1 MCRCALTASLR
12 ATRGQPRKNQTDDIR
27 MSNNARRYPPS
38 VYPNRYTVGRY
49 WAGTADSWSY
59 PPVVRRFGCMAGRYV
74 CGIVNRRRYPP
85 AVRWSG
91 HMAGRWVAGVMR
103 VPLLSACGAT
113 VRSHDKPIPR
123 VLGRQIPVTPR
134 PSPRWPSPPGRQPL
148 TVSATAPSAWP
159 YVRWCLNWTA
169 KHRLPLLPVRVCPVL
184 PTPRV
189 SDVRFLHY
197 RR

>member
-1 MCRCALTASLR
+1 MVCRCALTASLR

-49 WAGTADSWSY
+49 QAGTADSWSY
-59 PPVVRRFGCMAGRYV
+59 PPVVRRSGCMAGRYV
-74 CGIVNRRRYPP
+74 CGIVNRRRYLP

-91 HMAGRWVAGVMR
+91 CMAGRWVAGVMR

-123 VLGRQIPVTPR
+123 VLGRQIPVTCRR
-134 PSPRWPSPPGRQPL
+134 PLAVTHRPPAAHR
-148 TVSATAPSAWP
+148 VSNCSISVAIRSLVSELDSETPPAAPSGAS
-159 YVRWCLNWTA
+159 
-169 KHRLPLLPVRVCPVL
+169 LPSASNTTRK
-184 PTPRV
+184 
-189 SDVRFLHY
+189 
-197 RR
+197 

>member
-49 WAGTADSWSY
+49 RAGTADSWSY
-59 PPVVRRFGCMAGRYV
+59 PPVVRRSGCMAGRYV

-103 VPLLSACGAT
+103 VPLLSVCGAT

-123 VLGRQIPVTPR
+123 VLGRQIPVTPLAVT
-134 PSPRWPSPPGRQPL
+134 RWPSPTGASRSPCQQLLHQRGHTFAGVGIGQRN
-148 TVSATAPSAWP
+148 TACRSFRCEFAQ
-159 YVRWCLNWTA
+159 CFQHHA
-169 KHRLPLLPVRVCPVL
+169 
-184 PTPRV
+184 
-189 SDVRFLHY
+189 
-197 RR
+197 

>member
-27 MSNNARRYPPS
+27 MSNSARRYPPS

-49 WAGTADSWSY
+49 QAGTADSWSY
-59 PPVVRRFGCMAGRYV
+59 PPVVRRSGCMAGRYV
-74 CGIVNRRRYPP
+74 CGIVNRRRYLPPLCDGPVAWRADGSLVSCGFRCYPPVVRRSGHTTSRYLAYLAGRSPSP
-85 AVRWSG
+85 AV
-91 HMAGRWVAGVMR
+91 
-103 VPLLSACGAT
+103 T
-113 VRSHDKPIPR
+113 
-123 VLGRQIPVTPR
+123 
-134 PSPRWPSPPGRQPL
+134 RWPSPTDRQPL

-159 YVRWCLNWTA
+159 YVRWCRNWTA

>member
-1 MCRCALTASLR
+1 MLFVPCCLPHVSASVVCRCALTASLR

-27 MSNNARRYPPS
+27 MSNNARRYPSS

-49 WAGTADSWSY
+49 QAGTADSWSY
-59 PPVVRRFGCMAGRYV
+59 PPVVRRSGHTTSRYLAYLAGRS
-74 CGIVNRRRYPP
+74 PSH
-85 AVRWSG
+85 AV
-91 HMAGRWVAGVMR
+91 
-103 VPLLSACGAT
+103 T
-113 VRSHDKPIPR
+113 
-123 VLGRQIPVTPR
+123 
-134 PSPRWPSPPGRQPL
+134 RWPSPAGRQPL
-148 TVSATAPSAWP
+148 TVSATASSAWP
-159 YVRWCLNWTA
+159 YVRWCRNWTA